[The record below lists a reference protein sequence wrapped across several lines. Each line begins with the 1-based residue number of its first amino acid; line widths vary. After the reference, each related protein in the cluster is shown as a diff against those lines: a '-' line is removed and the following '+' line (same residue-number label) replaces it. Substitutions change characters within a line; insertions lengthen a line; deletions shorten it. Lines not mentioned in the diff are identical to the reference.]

1 MAGSNTKLQDRDHH
15 MKLIKEVL
23 KITSGEIN
31 VKFKVIDV
39 EAPEKA

>member
-15 MKLIKEVL
+15 RKLIQEAF

-31 VKFKVIDV
+31 VKFEVIDV